1 MEPLTCTEAPNPS
14 PTAARFEALPT
25 EQLEAWICQMS
36 ANLAAAEYEW
46 LIAIAEFDAR
56 NGWHAWGVASCAH
69 WLSWQVGLEHRT
81 AREKLRVGHALRRFP
96 LIGAAMASGQL
107 SYSKARAITRIATDD
122 NEAALTMW
130 ALAATSN
137 QVERIVSAYSRSVRA
152 ERGRNEQ
159 QWAGRALHHRTD
171 DDGSI
176 VITLRLPA
184 DAGVEFLSAVE
195 QFVAPSA
202 PLDDG
207 TREPLSARRA
217 DAAAHMARV
226 AHATAHAPAHA
237 TTGAAPPLVT
247 LHVDLDAL
255 CSDTEAEPDTGTEA
269 PRTCHIDG
277 APSATPH
284 PHSVSPATALRL
296 LCGADLEALLQQAE
310 HAVGVTDRTAL
321 VRGRLRRHIL
331 LRDGTCRYPDCGR
344 AAALDIHH
352 IIHRHHGGSNH
363 TSNLVSLCAYHHR
376 LVHEG
381 GWSIEGSPDTG
392 ALTFTSPTGHQVSS
406 EPASGPE
413 GESSAIAS
421 MGRTAD
427 DGRCQWQGD
436 RLDLDLAVLMLHEL
450 GGSYG
455 PRTWSAP
462 RSTDMPT
469 AAAAPPACS

>member
-1 MEPLTCTEAPNPS
+1 MLFRS
-14 PTAARFEALPT
+14 
-25 EQLEAWICQMS
+25 
-36 ANLAAAEYEW
+36 
-46 LIAIAEFDAR
+46 
-56 NGWHAWGVASCAH
+56 
-69 WLSWQVGLEHRT
+69 
-81 AREKLRVGHALRRFP
+81 RRFP

-130 ALAATSN
+130 ALAGTSN
-137 QVERIVSAYSRSVRA
+137 QVERIVSAYSRSARV

-217 DAAAHMARV
+217 DAAVHMARV

-255 CSDTEAEPDTGTEA
+255 CSDTGTEPDTDTEA

-284 PHSVSPATALRL
+284 PHAVSPATALRL

-321 VRGRLRRHIL
+321 VRGRLRHHIL

-363 TSNLVSLCAYHHR
+363 TSNLDTPAIYAALPRVWRRRLAPAMRENYFDNKPFQYFFAGLLFNGFLLPQEFTGVCNAIRHIEYLVSRRFCPLIFPEGRITTDGALQDFRPGVGLLAVR
-376 LVHEG
+376 LHLPVVPIYIHGLFDIFPPNAKWPRG
-381 GWSIEGSPDTG
+381 GRVQVVIGKPIKTG
-392 ALTFTSPTGHQVSS
+392 ANETYIET
-406 EPASGPE
+406 
-413 GESSAIAS
+413 
-421 MGRTAD
+421 
-427 DGRCQWQGD
+427 
-436 RLDLDLAVLMLHEL
+436 
-450 GGSYG
+450 
-455 PRTWSAP
+455 
-462 RSTDMPT
+462 T
-469 AAAAPPACS
+469 AAIRNSIQSEAVRLTA